1 MSINAEVLALAGTW
15 IGTPYRHQG
24 AMKGVGCDC
33 LGLIRGIW
41 RELYGVEPEAVPAY
55 APDWAERAGEE
66 RLLAAAGRHFLSVPS
81 FAESRPG
88 DLVLFRFRPHLAA
101 KHAGI
106 LALLPAE
113 HGETDKGCIAHCRR
127 ELGTNREGLAP
138 GGGPVF
144 SKPGCDSSSD
154 VDSNLG
160 LKAPGACPNNPDAVL
175 IPDAFIHAY
184 EQSAVTLSALVP
196 GWRHKIAGIYRFP
209 ERT

>member
-1 MSINAEVLALAGTW
+1 MSVNADILAIAGSW

-24 AMKGVGCDC
+24 STKGVGCDC
-33 LGLIRGIW
+33 LGLVRGLW
-41 RELYGVEPEAVPAY
+41 RELYGAEPEAVPAY

-66 RLLAAAGRHFLSVPS
+66 RLMAAAGRHFRAVPS

-106 LALLPAE
+106 LARLPAE
-113 HGETDKGCIAHCRR
+113 LCEGYGGGAGSEGGKPGDG
-127 ELGTNREGLAP
+127 REGRVPRERLVA
-138 GGGPVF
+138 
-144 SKPGCDSSSD
+144 SEPGCDLSGRPAANDALNPSD
-154 VDSNLG
+154 
-160 LKAPGACPNNPDAVL
+160 AWPTTPDAVL

-196 GWRHKIAGIYRFP
+196 GWRRRIAGIYRFP
-209 ERT
+209 ERS